1 MVKISLENEKEFRRM
16 VEEYAAK
23 TGKGLER
30 GVKEMALSTARAL
43 AMKVQPFGL
52 SAEIGERFIAN
63 IGRQIDQVYIG
74 VNLGAYPATNSM
86 EDAHMGQRKRG
97 KVKARKFTKEQGQRW
112 LKLIT
117 QAQKEEYKRKIQKKA
132 GRAKGAW
139 ISSGNS
145 LDVGKIKVDK
155 WIDRHSTSSFG
166 GSRVTG
172 MGLDTVVELYNKTP
186 YLRSIQ
192 RDRNVQTAL
201 GMGRKNGFK
210 RIKIILEAINK
221 KQNL

>member
-1 MVKISLENEKEFRRM
+1 M

-30 GVKEMALSTARAL
+30 GVKEIAMSSARRL

-52 SAEIGERFIAN
+52 GKDKGAKFIAN
-63 IGRQIDQVYIG
+63 IGRQIDQAYIG

-86 EDAHMGQRKRG
+86 EEAHMSQRKNG
-97 KVKARKFTKEQGQRW
+97 KIRPRKFRKEKGQPW

-139 ISSGNS
+139 VQAGNS
-145 LDVGKIKVDK
+145 LNVGKMSGVTDWIK
-155 WIDRHSTSSFG
+155 RHSTSGYG
-166 GSRVTG
+166 GSSVTG
-172 MGLDTVVELYNKTP
+172 LGFNTVVELFNKTP

-192 RDRNVQTAL
+192 RDRDVQAAL
-201 GMGRKNGFK
+201 IAGRQKGFE
-210 RIKIILEAINK
+210 RLEIILKKLNK
-221 KQNL
+221 TI